1 MSAFCTATAGK
12 LSCARAGCS
21 PRDSRV
27 HFPID
32 VATQHLL
39 SQLLQ
44 DPLLQSI
51 PRQFDSG
58 ACRIALSGITPAAK
72 PAYLALLHRI
82 LNRPVLFLSAGVPDL
97 EAMAATTAFYHGSL
111 SGNAGERVAVFPAL
125 EPGPYSGLSP
135 HAEAVEQRT
144 LALWKIHRRTLDIL
158 LCGPTALVTRLPEV
172 LSDFQQAPELAPG
185 REISLDELIGYLK
198 RAGYVNEE
206 PVTGVGAFSRRGGI
220 LDVYPPGSRNPAR
233 IEFFGDE
240 IESLREFSVSSQR
253 SVGHLKSVT
262 PVPMREA
269 FVDPES
275 LQKWSRKA
283 SERWNPRD
291 FPVFF
296 ETQVVQAG
304 RGVHFQGFECLHGL
318 TLPLQVPLL
327 DFVGDFVVVRDEPD
341 ELEEGVRHWWDEVA
355 GDREAL
361 SRRQWP
367 SLNPEEVFLSLTEV
381 GKKLER
387 RPVIDLQQL
396 GTAPGQQSDRSLSL
410 PPAEGE
416 TASRPADSGS
426 QAAAAP
432 APIGIDCQTAP
443 VRKYHGD
450 IASLARDLRQ
460 GMEAGV
466 RLLFAQS
473 SSGRA
478 ERLGEMLREYDLP
491 VVFDFDA
498 KDRQADGMHA
508 RIAVVV
514 GHVLEGFRHH
524 SSKICIFGDED
535 VFDEVEFL
543 SHPAPSRSRS
553 GIFVSDFRELTP
565 GDYVVHVDHGIGR
578 YRGLKQIGRDG
589 VNQEFMILE
598 YFEEARLYVPL
609 ERLDLVQKHSSG
621 DSAHPPLDKL
631 GGVSWKKA
639 KARARKSIRDM
650 AQELLKLYA
659 RRRIAPGYRF
669 SSNGHWHQEFEAAFE
684 FTETPDQREA
694 IKDLYRDM
702 ELNNPMDRL
711 LCGDVGF
718 GKTEVAMRA
727 AFKAAFDGKQC
738 AVLAPTTILVY
749 QHYLRFRQRFTAFP
763 ITIEMLS
770 RFRSPKE
777 QKAILERVA
786 TGKVDILIGTHRML
800 SKDIQFRDLGLLIV
814 DEEQR
819 FGVAHKERLRQL
831 KQNVDTLAMTATPI
845 PRTLHMS
852 LMGIR
857 DMSVIETPPRDRL
870 SIQTSVLPFSRQVIQ
885 NALRHELER
894 QGQAYFVHNKVETID
909 SFAALVREICPEA
922 RLLVAHG
929 QMKEKALETTLLKF
943 LRHEADVLVAT
954 TIIENGL
961 DIPLVNTM
969 IVNRADQFGL
979 SQLYQ
984 LRGRVGRS
992 SRRAY
997 AYLLVPPRQTLSG
1010 IARQRLAAL
1019 KEFSVL
1025 GSGFKVAA
1033 LDLELRGAGNL
1044 LGGEQH
1050 GHINNIGFDLYCQLL
1065 ERTIRELQGEEVLPE
1080 IQTRIDLKVSVK
1092 IPPDYIPEENQRLSI
1107 YKRISSLKL
1116 DSEMD
1121 ALREELEDR
1130 YGPLPEE
1137 VERLLDYMRVRRLA
1151 EGILVESMERDRQG
1165 IAITFH
1171 HRTPIPPH
1179 KLVETVSSV
1188 PGLSVSPGGQLR
1200 LRSAGVS
1207 HGEVL
1212 SSVRAL
1218 LGELAS

>member
-1 MSAFCTATAGK
+1 MAT
-12 LSCARAGCS
+12 R
-21 PRDSRV
+21 P
-27 HFPID
+27 
-32 VATQHLL
+32 LL
-39 SQLLQ
+39 SQLAQ

-51 PRQFDSG
+51 PGQVDSG
-58 ACRIALSGITPAAK
+58 PCRITLSGITPAAK
-72 PAYLALLHRI
+72 PAYLALLHRV
-82 LNRPVLFLSAGVPDL
+82 LSRPILFLSAGSPDL
-97 EAMAATTAFYHGSL
+97 EAMAATTAFYHRSL
-111 SGNAGERVAVFPAL
+111 SGKPGERVAAFPAL
-125 EPGPYSGLSP
+125 QPGPYSGLSP

-144 LALWKIHRRTLDIL
+144 LALWKMHRRSLDIL
-158 LCGPTALVTRLPEV
+158 LCGPTALVTRLPAV
-172 LSDFQQAPELAPG
+172 LPGLRQVPELAAG
-185 REISLDELIGYLK
+185 REIALEELIGYLK
-198 RAGYVNEE
+198 RAGYVREE
-206 PVTGVGAFSRRGGI
+206 PVTGVGTFSRRGGI
-220 LDVYPPGSRNPAR
+220 LDVYPPGSPNPAR

-240 IESLREFSVSSQR
+240 VESLREFSVSSQR
-253 SVGHLKSVT
+253 SVGRLESVT
-262 PVPMREA
+262 PVPMRET
-269 FVDPES
+269 FVDPEALLEWS
-275 LQKWSRKA
+275 LLA
-283 SERWNPRD
+283 SERWDPQE
-291 FPVFF
+291 FPGFF

-304 RGVHFQGFECLHGL
+304 RGEHFQGFEFLHGL
-318 TLPLQVPLL
+318 TLPLQVPFL
-327 DFVGDFVVVRDEPD
+327 DHAADFVVVRDEPD
-341 ELEEGVRHWWDEVA
+341 ELEQGLDHWWEDLA
-355 GDREAL
+355 ADREAL
-361 SRRQWP
+361 SRRGWP
-367 SLNPEEVFLSLTEV
+367 SLDPEELFLSRTEA
-381 GKKLER
+381 GERLEG
-387 RPVIDLQQL
+387 RPVIDLKQL
-396 GTAPGQQSDRSLSL
+396 GFAPGQKSDPSSPSL
-410 PPAEGE
+410 PSAGEAPA
-416 TASRPADSGS
+416 RPVDLGS

-432 APIGIDCQTAP
+432 PATHLDCQTAP

-450 IASLARDLRQ
+450 VASLARDLRQ
-460 GMEAGV
+460 WLEAGA

-473 SSGRA
+473 SLGRA
-478 ERLGEMLREYDLP
+478 ERLGDMLREYDLP
-491 VVFDFDA
+491 VVSDFD
-498 KDRQADGMHA
+498 DRDRAADETGD
-508 RIAVVV
+508 RITVVV
-514 GHVLEGFRHH
+514 GHVLEGFRHP
-524 SSKICIFGDED
+524 SSGVCIFGDED

-553 GIFVSDFRELTP
+553 GAFVSDFRELSP
-565 GDYVVHVDHGIGR
+565 GDTLVHVDHGIGR
-578 YRGLKQIGRDG
+578 YRGLKQIDRGG

-598 YFEEARLYVPL
+598 YFDEARLYVPL
-609 ERLDLVQKHSSG
+609 ERLDLVQKHSTG
-621 DSAHPPLDKL
+621 GSARPPLDKL

-650 AQELLKLYA
+650 AQELLDLYA
-659 RRRIAPGYRF
+659 RRKIAPGYRF
-669 SSNGHWHQEFEAAFE
+669 SANGHWHREFEDAFE
-684 FTETPDQREA
+684 FTETPDQRAA
-694 IKDLYRDM
+694 ILDLYRDM
-702 ELNNPMDRL
+702 EVSSPMDRL

-727 AFKAAFDGKQC
+727 AFKAAFDGKQA

-770 RFRSPKE
+770 RFRRLRE

-800 SKDIQFRDLGLLIV
+800 SKDIRFRDLGLLIV

-831 KQNVDTLAMTATPI
+831 KKNVDTLTMTATPI

-852 LMGIR
+852 LTGIR
-857 DMSVIETPPRDRL
+857 DMSVIETPPQDRL
-870 SIQTSVLPFSRQVIQ
+870 SIQTAVLPFSRQVIQ
-885 NALRHELER
+885 NAIRNELQR
-894 QGQAYFVHNKVETID
+894 QGQVYFVHNTVETID
-909 SFAALVREICPEA
+909 SIAGLVQDICPEA

-929 QMKEKALETTLLKF
+929 QMKEKDLEATLLKF
-943 LRHEADVLVAT
+943 LRHEADVLVST

-969 IVNRADQFGL
+969 IVNRADRFGL

-997 AYLLVPPRQTLSG
+997 AYLLVPPSQTLSG

-1019 KEFSVL
+1019 KEFSEL

-1044 LGGEQH
+1044 LGGDQH
-1050 GHINNIGFDLYCQLL
+1050 GHVNAIGFDLFCQML
-1065 ERTIRELQGEEVLPE
+1065 ERTIRELQGQEVLPD
-1080 IQTRIDLKVSVK
+1080 IQTRLDLKLSVK
-1092 IPPDYIPEENQRLSI
+1092 IPPDYIPEENQRLSV

-1151 EGILVESMERDRQG
+1151 EKILVESMERDRQG
-1165 IAITFH
+1165 VAITFH
-1171 HRTPIPPH
+1171 PKTPVSPH
-1179 KLVETVSSV
+1179 KLVETVSSL
-1188 PGLSVSPGGQLR
+1188 PGLSVGPGGQLR

-1207 HGEVL
+1207 QGEVL

>member
-1 MSAFCTATAGK
+1 M
-12 LSCARAGCS
+12 
-21 PRDSRV
+21 
-27 HFPID
+27 
-32 VATQHLL
+32 ATQHLL
-39 SQLLQ
+39 SQLAQ
-44 DPLLQSI
+44 DSLVQDI
-51 PRQFDSG
+51 PRQVDSG
-58 ACRIALSGITPAAK
+58 PCRITLSGITPAAK

-82 LNRPVLFLSAGVPDL
+82 LSRPILFLSAGVPDL
-97 EAMAATTAFYHGSL
+97 EAMAATTAFYQRSL
-111 SGNAGERVAVFPAL
+111 SGIPGERVSTFPAL
-125 EPGPYSGLSP
+125 QPGPYSGLSP

-144 LALWKIHRRTLDIL
+144 LALWKMHRRSLDIL

-172 LSDFQQAPELAPG
+172 LPDLRQVPELAPG
-185 REISLDELIGYLK
+185 REIALEELIGYLK
-198 RAGYVNEE
+198 RAGYVREE
-206 PVTGVGAFSRRGGI
+206 PVTGVGTFSRRGGI
-220 LDVYPPGSRNPAR
+220 LDVYPPGSLNPAR

-240 IESLREFSVSSQR
+240 VESLREFSVSSQR
-253 SVGHLKSVT
+253 SVGRLESVT
-262 PVPMREA
+262 PVPMRET
-269 FVDPES
+269 FVDPAALRE
-275 LQKWSRKA
+275 WSRQA
-283 SERWNPRD
+283 SERWDPQG
-291 FPVFF
+291 FPGFF
-296 ETQVVQAG
+296 ETQVVQAS
-304 RGVHFQGFECLHGL
+304 RGEHFQGFEFLHGL
-318 TLPLQVPLL
+318 TLPLQVPFL
-327 DFVGDFVVVRDEPD
+327 DYANDFVVVRDEPD
-341 ELEEGVRHWWDEVA
+341 ELEEGLRRWWEDMS

-361 SRRQWP
+361 SRRGWP
-367 SLNPEEVFLSLTEV
+367 SLNPEELFLSLAEATER
-381 GKKLER
+381 LEG
-387 RPVIDLQQL
+387 RPVIDLKQL
-396 GTAPGQQSDRSLSL
+396 GIAPGRESDPSSSSL
-410 PPAEGE
+410 PAAGE
-416 TASRPADSGS
+416 TPARSVDSRS

-432 APIGIDCQTAP
+432 APIHLDCQTAP
-443 VRKYHGD
+443 VGKYHGD
-450 IASLARDLRQ
+450 IARLARDLRQ
-460 GMEAGV
+460 WLEDDV

-473 SSGRA
+473 SLGRA

-491 VVFDFDA
+491 VVSDFD
-498 KDRQADGMHA
+498 DRDRAADGTRD
-508 RIAVVV
+508 RITVAV
-514 GHVLEGFRHH
+514 GHVLEGFRHP
-524 SSKICIFGDED
+524 SSGICILGDED

-543 SHPAPSRSRS
+543 THPAPSRSRS
-553 GIFVSDFRELTP
+553 GAFVSDFRELSP
-565 GDYVVHVDHGIGR
+565 GDYLVHVDHGIGR
-578 YRGLKQIGRDG
+578 YRGLKQIDRDG

-598 YFEEARLYVPL
+598 YFDEARLYVPL
-609 ERLDLVQKHSSG
+609 ERMDLVQKHSGG
-621 DSAHPPLDKL
+621 DSARPPLDKL
-631 GGVSWKKA
+631 GGVSWKRA

-650 AQELLKLYA
+650 AQELLDLYA

-669 SSNGHWHQEFEAAFE
+669 SANGHWHREFEDAFE
-684 FTETPDQREA
+684 FTETPDQRDA
-694 IKDLYRDM
+694 IQDLYRDM
-702 ELNNPMDRL
+702 EVSSPMDRL

-727 AFKAAFDGKQC
+727 AFKAAFDGKQA

-770 RFRSPKE
+770 RFRRPRE

-800 SKDIQFRDLGLLIV
+800 SKDIRFRDLGLLIV

-831 KQNVDTLAMTATPI
+831 KKNVDTLTMTATPI

-852 LMGIR
+852 LTGIR
-857 DMSVIETPPRDRL
+857 DMSVIETPPKDRL
-870 SIQTSVLPFSRQVIQ
+870 AIQTAVLPFSRQVIQ
-885 NALRHELER
+885 NAIRNELER
-894 QGQAYFVHNKVETID
+894 QGQVYFVHNTVETID
-909 SFAALVREICPEA
+909 SIAALVRDICPDA

-929 QMKEKALETTLLKF
+929 QMKEKDLEATLLKF
-943 LRHEADVLVAT
+943 LRHEADVLVST

-969 IVNRADQFGL
+969 IVNRADRFGL

-1019 KEFSVL
+1019 KEFSEL

-1050 GHINNIGFDLYCQLL
+1050 GHVNAIGFDLYCQML

-1080 IQTRIDLKVSVK
+1080 LQSRIDLKVSVK
-1092 IPPDYIPEENQRLSI
+1092 IPPDYIPEENQRLSV
-1107 YKRISSLKL
+1107 YKRVSSLKL
-1116 DSEMD
+1116 DSETD

-1171 HRTPIPPH
+1171 PRTPISPH

-1207 HGEVL
+1207 QGEVL
-1212 SSVRAL
+1212 SSVRGL
-1218 LGELAS
+1218 LVELAS

>member
-1 MSAFCTATAGK
+1 M
-12 LSCARAGCS
+12 
-21 PRDSRV
+21 
-27 HFPID
+27 
-32 VATQHLL
+32 ATQHLL
-39 SQLLQ
+39 SQLAQ
-44 DPLLQSI
+44 DSFLQSI
-51 PRQFDSG
+51 PRQVDSG
-58 ACRIALSGITPAAK
+58 PCRITLSGITPAAR

-82 LNRPVLFLSAGVPDL
+82 LSRPILFLSAGVPDL
-97 EAMAATTAFYHGSL
+97 EAMAATTAFYHRGL
-111 SGNAGERVAVFPAL
+111 SGKQGERVATFPAL
-125 EPGPYSGLSP
+125 QPGPYSGLSP
-135 HAEAVEQRT
+135 HAEAVEQRA
-144 LALWKIHRRTLDIL
+144 LALWKMHRRSLDIL

-172 LSDFQQAPELAPG
+172 LPDLRQVPELSPG
-185 REISLDELIGYLK
+185 REIALEELIGYLK
-198 RAGYVNEE
+198 RAGYVREE
-206 PVTGVGAFSRRGGI
+206 PVTGVGTFSRRGGI
-220 LDVYPPGSRNPAR
+220 LDVYPPGSPNPAR

-240 IESLREFSVSSQR
+240 VESLREFSVSSQR
-253 SVGHLKSVT
+253 SVGRLESVT
-262 PVPMREA
+262 PVPMRET
-269 FVDPES
+269 FVDPNA
-275 LQKWSRKA
+275 LRGWSREA
-283 SERWNPRD
+283 SERWNPRE
-291 FPVFF
+291 FPAFF
-296 ETQVVQAG
+296 ETQVVQAS
-304 RGVHFQGFECLHGL
+304 RGEHFQGFEFLHGL
-318 TLPLQVPLL
+318 TLPLQVPFL
-327 DFVGDFVVVRDEPD
+327 DYAADFVVVRDEPD
-341 ELEEGVRHWWDEVA
+341 ELEEGLRHWWEDMA

-361 SRRQWP
+361 SRRGWP
-367 SLNPEEVFLSLTEV
+367 SLNPEELFLSLTEA
-381 GKKLER
+381 GDRLEG
-387 RPVIDLQQL
+387 RPVIDLKQL
-396 GTAPGQQSDRSLSL
+396 GITPGQQSVPSSSSL
-410 PPAEGE
+410 PVAGE
-416 TASRPADSGS
+416 TPARPVDSRPGAT
-426 QAAAAP
+426 AAP
-432 APIGIDCQTAP
+432 APIHLDCQTAP

-460 GMEAGV
+460 WLQAGV

-473 SSGRA
+473 SLGRA

-491 VVFDFDA
+491 VVSDFD
-498 KDRQADGMHA
+498 DRDRAGDGKSD
-508 RIAVVV
+508 RITVVV
-514 GHVLEGFRHH
+514 GHVLEGFRQP
-524 SSKICIFGDED
+524 SSGISIFGDED

-553 GIFVSDFRELTP
+553 GAFVSDFRELSP
-565 GDYVVHVDHGIGR
+565 GDYLVHVDHGIGR
-578 YRGLKQIGRDG
+578 YRGLKQIDRDG

-598 YFEEARLYVPL
+598 YFDEARLYVPL
-609 ERLDLVQKHSSG
+609 ERLDLVQKHSGG
-621 DSAHPPLDKL
+621 DGARPPLDKL
-631 GGVSWKKA
+631 GGVSWKRA

-650 AQELLKLYA
+650 AQELLDLYA
-659 RRRIAPGYRF
+659 RRKIAPGYRF
-669 SSNGHWHQEFEAAFE
+669 SANGHWHQEFEDAFE
-684 FTETPDQREA
+684 FSETPDQRDA
-694 IKDLYRDM
+694 IRDLYRDM
-702 ELNNPMDRL
+702 ELSGPMDRL

-727 AFKAAFDGKQC
+727 AFKAAFDGKQ
-738 AVLAPTTILVY
+738 AAILAPTTILVY

-770 RFRSPKE
+770 RFRRPRE
-777 QKAILERVA
+777 QKDILERVA

-800 SKDIQFRDLGLLIV
+800 SKDIRFRDLGLLIV

-831 KQNVDTLAMTATPI
+831 KKNVDTLTMTATPI

-852 LMGIR
+852 LTGIR
-857 DMSVIETPPRDRL
+857 DMSVIETPPQDRL
-870 SIQTSVLPFSRQVIQ
+870 AIQTAVLPFSRQVIQ
-885 NALRHELER
+885 NAIRNELER
-894 QGQAYFVHNKVETID
+894 QGQVYFVHNTVETID
-909 SFAALVREICPEA
+909 SIALLIGDICPEA

-929 QMKEKALETTLLKF
+929 QMKEKDLEATLLKF
-943 LRHEADVLVAT
+943 LRHEADVLVST

-969 IVNRADQFGL
+969 IVNRADRFGL

-1019 KEFSVL
+1019 KEFSEL

-1044 LGGEQH
+1044 LGGDQH
-1050 GHINNIGFDLYCQLL
+1050 GHVNTIGFDLYCQML
-1065 ERTIRELQGEEVLPE
+1065 ERTIRELQGQEVLPD
-1080 IQTRIDLKVSVK
+1080 IQTRLDLKVSVK
-1092 IPPDYIPEENQRLSI
+1092 IPPDYIPEENQRLSV
-1107 YKRISSLKL
+1107 YKRVSSLKL

-1121 ALREELEDR
+1121 ALRDELEDR

-1171 HRTPIPPH
+1171 PRTPISPH

-1212 SSVRAL
+1212 ASVRAL

>member
-1 MSAFCTATAGK
+1 MATE
-12 LSCARAGCS
+12 
-21 PRDSRV
+21 
-27 HFPID
+27 F
-32 VATQHLL
+32 LL
-39 SQLLQ
+39 SQLAQ
-44 DPLLQSI
+44 DSLLQSI
-51 PRQFDSG
+51 PRQVDSG
-58 ACRIALSGITPAAK
+58 PCRIALSGIAPAAK

-82 LNRPVLFLSAGVPDL
+82 LSRPILFVSAGVPDL
-97 EAMAATTAFYHGSL
+97 EAMAATTAFYHRGL
-111 SGNAGERVAVFPAL
+111 SGKPGDRVATFPAL
-125 EPGPYSGLSP
+125 QPGPYSGLSP

-144 LALWKIHRRTLDIL
+144 LALWKMHRRSLDIL

-172 LSDFQQAPELAPG
+172 LPDLRQVPELAPG
-185 REISLDELIGYLK
+185 MEIALEELIGYLK
-198 RAGYVNEE
+198 RAGYVREE
-206 PVTGVGAFSRRGGI
+206 PVTGVGNFSRRGGI
-220 LDVYPPGSRNPAR
+220 LDVYPPGCLNPAR

-240 IESLREFSVSSQR
+240 VESLREFSVSSQR
-253 SVGHLKSVT
+253 SVGRLESVT
-262 PVPMREA
+262 PVPMRET
-269 FVDPES
+269 FVDPNALRE
-275 LQKWSRKA
+275 WGREA
-283 SERWNPRD
+283 SGRWNPQE
-291 FPVFF
+291 FPGFF
-296 ETQVVQAG
+296 ETQVVQAS
-304 RGVHFQGFECLHGL
+304 RGEHFQGFEFLHGL
-318 TLPLQVPLL
+318 TLPLQVPFL
-327 DFVGDFVVVRDEPD
+327 DYAADFVVVRDEPD
-341 ELEEGVRHWWDEVA
+341 ELEQGLRHWWEEMA
-355 GDREAL
+355 EDREAL
-361 SRRQWP
+361 SRRGWP
-367 SLNPEEVFLSLTEV
+367 SLNPEELFLSLTEA
-381 GKKLER
+381 GDRLEG
-387 RPVIDLQQL
+387 RPVIDLKQL
-396 GTAPGQQSDRSLSL
+396 GITPGQQSDPSSSSL
-410 PPAEGE
+410 PSAGE
-416 TASRPADSGS
+416 TPSLPVDSRSR
-426 QAAAAP
+426 AAAAP
-432 APIGIDCQTAP
+432 DPIHLDCQTVP

-450 IASLARDLRQ
+450 IASLARDVRHWL
-460 GMEAGV
+460 EADV

-473 SSGRA
+473 SLGRA

-491 VVFDFDA
+491 VVSDFDD
-498 KDRQADGMHA
+498 KDRAADGTSD
-508 RIAVVV
+508 RITVVV
-514 GHVLEGFRHH
+514 GHVLEGFRHP
-524 SSKICIFGDED
+524 SSGICIFGDED

-553 GIFVSDFRELTP
+553 GTFVSDFRELSP
-565 GDYVVHVDHGIGR
+565 GDYLVHVDHGIGR
-578 YRGLKQIGRDG
+578 YRGLRQIDRDG

-598 YFEEARLYVPL
+598 YFDEARLYVPL

-621 DSAHPPLDKL
+621 DSARPPLDKL

-639 KARARKSIRDM
+639 KNRARKSIRDM
-650 AQELLKLYA
+650 AQELLDLYA
-659 RRRIAPGYRF
+659 RRKIAAGYRF
-669 SSNGHWHQEFEAAFE
+669 SANGHWHREFEDAFE
-684 FTETPDQREA
+684 FTETPDQRGA
-694 IKDLYRDM
+694 ILDLYRDM
-702 ELNNPMDRL
+702 EVSSPMDRL

-727 AFKAAFDGKQC
+727 AFKAAFDGKQA

-770 RFRSPKE
+770 RFRRPRE
-777 QKAILERVA
+777 QKTILERVA

-800 SKDIQFRDLGLLIV
+800 SKDIRFRDLGLLIV

-831 KQNVDTLAMTATPI
+831 KKNVDTLTMTATPI

-852 LMGIR
+852 LTGIR
-857 DMSVIETPPRDRL
+857 DMSVIETPPQDRL
-870 SIQTSVLPFSRQVIQ
+870 SIQTAVLPFSRQVIQ
-885 NALRHELER
+885 NAIRNELER
-894 QGQAYFVHNKVETID
+894 QGQVYFVHNTVETID
-909 SFAALVREICPEA
+909 SIAALIGDICPEA

-929 QMKEKALETTLLKF
+929 QMKEKDLEATLLKF
-943 LRHEADVLVAT
+943 LRHEADVLVST

-969 IVNRADQFGL
+969 IVNRADRFGL

-1010 IARQRLAAL
+1010 VARQRLAAL
-1019 KEFSVL
+1019 KEFSEL

-1044 LGGEQH
+1044 LGGDQH
-1050 GHINNIGFDLYCQLL
+1050 GHVNAIGFDLYCQML
-1065 ERTIRELQGEEVLPE
+1065 ERTIRELQGQEVLPD
-1080 IQTRIDLKVSVK
+1080 IQTRLDLKVSVK
-1092 IPPDYIPEENQRLSI
+1092 IPPGYIPEESQRLSV

-1116 DSEMD
+1116 DTEMD

-1151 EGILVESMERDRQG
+1151 ERILVESMERDRQG

-1171 HRTPIPPH
+1171 PRTPISPH

-1207 HGEVL
+1207 QGEVL

-1218 LGELAS
+1218 LVELAS

>member
-1 MSAFCTATAGK
+1 MAKPRAFRTCFTIG
-12 LSCARAGCS
+12 
-21 PRDSRV
+21 
-27 HFPID
+27 

-39 SQLLQ
+39 TQLAK

-51 PRQFDSG
+51 PRQVDS
-58 ACRIALSGITPAAK
+58 ALRRITLSGITPSAK

-82 LNRPVLFLSAGVPDL
+82 LKRPILFLSAGVPDL
-97 EAMAATTAFYHGSL
+97 EAMAATTAFYHRSL
-111 SGNAGERVAVFPAL
+111 SGNPGERVSTLPAL

-158 LCGPTALVTRLPEV
+158 LCGPTALLARLPEF
-172 LSDFQQAPELAPG
+172 LPDFRQVPELAPG
-185 REISLDELIGYLK
+185 REISLEGLIAYLK
-198 RAGYVNEE
+198 RAGYAKEE
-206 PVTGVGAFSRRGGI
+206 PVTGVGTFSRRGGI
-220 LDVYPPGSRNPAR
+220 LDIYPPGSPNPAR

-253 SVGHLKSVT
+253 SVGGLESVT

-269 FVDPES
+269 FVDPGALRE
-275 LQKWSRKA
+275 WSRVA
-283 SERWNPRD
+283 SERWSSGDYPA
-291 FPVFF
+291 FF
-296 ETQVVQAG
+296 ETQLLQAS
-304 RGVHFQGFECLHGL
+304 RGEHFQGFEFLHGL
-318 TLPLQVPLL
+318 TVPLKMPFL
-327 DFVGDFVVVRDEPD
+327 DFAGDFVVVRDEPD
-341 ELEEGVRHWWDEVA
+341 ELEEGLRHWWGDMA

-361 SRRQWP
+361 SRRGAP
-367 SLNPEEVFLSLTEV
+367 SLNPEDLFLSLAEV
-381 GKKLER
+381 GERLEG

-396 GTAPGQQSDRSLSL
+396 GTAPGQPPDLSLSSS
-410 PPAEGE
+410 PPAGK
-416 TASRPADSGS
+416 TAVGTVDSGS
-426 QAAAAP
+426 RAASDP
-432 APIGIDCQTAP
+432 TPIHIDCRTAP
-443 VRKYHGD
+443 LRKYHGD

-460 GMEAGV
+460 WLDAGV

-473 SSGRA
+473 SLGRA
-478 ERLGEMLREYDLP
+478 ERLAEMLREYDLP
-491 VVFDFDA
+491 VVSDFGA
-498 KDRQADGMHA
+498 KDRPADGMLA
-508 RIAVVV
+508 RITVVV
-514 GHVLEGFRHH
+514 GHVLEGFRHR
-524 SSKICIFGDED
+524 SSGICVFGDED
-535 VFDEVEFL
+535 VFDEVEYL

-553 GIFVSDFRELTP
+553 GTFVSDFRELSA
-565 GDYVVHVDHGIGR
+565 GDYLVHVDHGIGR
-578 YRGLKQIGRDG
+578 YRGLKQIDRNG

-598 YFEEARLYVPL
+598 YFDEARLYVPL
-609 ERLDLVQKHSSG
+609 ERMDLVQKHSSG
-621 DSAHPPLDKL
+621 ESAHPPLDKL
-631 GGVSWKKA
+631 GGVSWKRA

-650 AQELLKLYA
+650 AEELLDLYA

-669 SSNGHWHQEFEAAFE
+669 AANSHWHQEFEDAFE

-694 IKDLYRDM
+694 IRDLYRDM
-702 ELNNPMDRL
+702 ELSSPMDRL

-718 GKTEVAMRA
+718 GKTEVAMRG
-727 AFKAAFDGKQC
+727 AFKAAFDGKQS

-770 RFRSPKE
+770 RFRSPRE

-800 SKDIQFRDLGLLIV
+800 SKDIRFRDLGLLVV

-831 KQNVDTLAMTATPI
+831 KKNVDTLTMTATPI

-852 LMGIR
+852 LTGIR

-870 SIQTSVLPFSRQVIQ
+870 AIQTAVLPFSHQVIQ
-885 NALRHELER
+885 NAVRNELER
-894 QGQAYFVHNKVETID
+894 QGQVFFVHNQVETID
-909 SFAALVREICPEA
+909 SIAALLGEICPEA

-929 QMKEKALETTLLKF
+929 QMKEKDLETTLLKF
-943 LRHEADVLVAT
+943 LRHEADVLVST

-969 IVNRADQFGL
+969 IVNRADRFGL

-1019 KEFSVL
+1019 QEFSEL

-1050 GHINNIGFDLYCQLL
+1050 GHVNAIGFDLYCQML
-1065 ERTIRELQGEEVLPE
+1065 ERTIRELQGQEVLPE

-1092 IPPDYIPEENQRLSI
+1092 IPPDYIPEENQRLSV

-1116 DSEMD
+1116 DAEMD

-1130 YGPLPEE
+1130 YGPLPED
-1137 VERLLDYMRVRRLA
+1137 VERLLQYMRVRRLA
-1151 EGILVESMERDRQG
+1151 EKTLVQSMERDRQG

-1171 HRTPIPPH
+1171 PRTPIPPH

-1188 PGLSVSPGGQLR
+1188 PGLSVGPGGQLR

-1207 HGEVL
+1207 QGEVL
-1212 SSVRAL
+1212 SSVQGL

>member
-1 MSAFCTATAGK
+1 MRARPRAFPIH
-12 LSCARAGCS
+12 L
-21 PRDSRV
+21 
-27 HFPID
+27 PID

-39 SQLLQ
+39 SQLAR

-51 PRQFDSG
+51 PRQVDSG
-58 ACRIALSGITPAAK
+58 PCRITLSGISPAAK

-82 LNRPVLFLSAGVPDL
+82 LNRPVLFLSAAVPDL
-97 EAMAATTAFYHGSL
+97 EAMAAATAFYHRSL
-111 SGNAGERVAVFPAL
+111 CGEPGERVAAFPAL

-144 LALWKIHRRTLDIL
+144 LALWKIHRRTLDLL

-172 LSDFQQAPELAPG
+172 LPDLRKVPELAPG
-185 REISLDELIGYLK
+185 REIALEELMGYLK
-198 RAGYVNEE
+198 RAGYVQEE
-206 PVTGVGAFSRRGGI
+206 PVTGVGTFSRRGGI
-220 LDVYPPGSRNPAR
+220 LDVFPPGSPNPAR

-253 SVGHLKSVT
+253 SVGRLESVT

-269 FVDPES
+269 LVDPES
-275 LQKWSRKA
+275 LREWSREA
-283 SERWNPRD
+283 SERWNRRD
-291 FPVFF
+291 FPAFF
-296 ETQVVQAG
+296 ETQWVQAS
-304 RGVHFQGFECLHGL
+304 RGEHFQGFEFLHGL
-318 TLPLQVPLL
+318 TLPLQVPFL
-327 DFVGDFVVVRDEPD
+327 DYAADFVVVRDEPD
-341 ELEEGVRHWWDEVA
+341 ELEEGLRHWWGELA

-361 SRRQWP
+361 KRRQWP
-367 SLNPEEVFLSLTEV
+367 SLNPEDLFLSLAEA
-381 GKKLER
+381 GEKLEG

-396 GTAPGQQSDRSLSL
+396 GPSAGQPSDLSLSA
-410 PPAEGE
+410 PPSAD
-416 TASRPADSGS
+416 RPNARPVDAGS
-426 QAAAAP
+426 QPSGAP
-432 APIGIDCQTAP
+432 PPIHVDCQTAP

-460 GMEAGV
+460 WLEAGV
-466 RLLFAQS
+466 RLLFVQS
-473 SSGRA
+473 SLGRA
-478 ERLGEMLREYDLP
+478 ERLARMLREYDLP
-491 VVFDFDA
+491 VACDFGG
-498 KDRQADGMHA
+498 RNRPADGTPA
-508 RIAVVV
+508 PIAVVV
-514 GHVLEGFRHH
+514 GHVLEGFRHP
-524 SSKICIFGDED
+524 SSATCIFGDED

-553 GIFVSDFRELTP
+553 GTFVSDFRELSP
-565 GDYVVHVDHGIGR
+565 GDYLVHVDHGIGR
-578 YRGLKQIGRDG
+578 YRGLRQIERDG
-589 VNQEFMILE
+589 VSQEFMILE
-598 YFEEARLYVPL
+598 YFDAARLYVPL
-609 ERLDLVQKHSSG
+609 ERMDLVQKHSG
-621 DSAHPPLDKL
+621 GESAHPPLDKL
-631 GGVSWKKA
+631 GGVSWKRA

-650 AQELLKLYA
+650 AQELLDLYA
-659 RRRIAPGYRF
+659 RRRIVPGYRF
-669 SSNGHWHQEFEAAFE
+669 SANGHWHREFEDAFE
-684 FTETPDQREA
+684 FTETPDQRDA
-694 IKDLYRDM
+694 IQDLYRDM
-702 ELNNPMDRL
+702 ELSSPMDRL

-727 AFKAAFDGKQC
+727 AFKAAFDGKQA

-770 RFRSPKE
+770 RFRRPRE

-786 TGKVDILIGTHRML
+786 AGKVDILIGTHRML
-800 SKDIQFRDLGLLIV
+800 SKDMRFRDLGLLIV

-819 FGVAHKERLRQL
+819 FGVAHKERLKQL
-831 KQNVDTLAMTATPI
+831 KKNVDTLAMTATPI
-845 PRTLHMS
+845 PRTLHLS
-852 LMGIR
+852 LTGIR

-870 SIQTSVLPFSRQVIQ
+870 AIQTAVVPFSRQVIQ
-885 NALRHELER
+885 NAVRSELER
-894 QGQAYFVHNKVETID
+894 QGQVYFVHNTVETID
-909 SFAALVREICPEA
+909 SIAGLLRDICPEA

-929 QMKEKALETTLLKF
+929 QMKEKDLEATLLKF
-943 LRHEADVLVAT
+943 LRHEADVLVST

-969 IVNRADQFGL
+969 IVNRADRFGL

-997 AYLLVPPRQTLSG
+997 AYLLVPPRQALSG

-1019 KEFSVL
+1019 KEFSEL

-1050 GHINNIGFDLYCQLL
+1050 GHVNAIGFDLYCQML
-1065 ERTIRELQGEEVLPE
+1065 ERTIRELQGQEVLPE
-1080 IQTRIDLKVSVK
+1080 IQTRIDLRVSVK
-1092 IPPDYIPEENQRLSI
+1092 IPPDYIPEETQRLSV

-1151 EGILVESMERDRQG
+1151 ERILVESMERDRQG
-1165 IAITFH
+1165 VAISFH
-1171 HRTPIPPH
+1171 PQTPIPPH
-1179 KLVETVSSV
+1179 KLVETVSSI
-1188 PGLSVSPGGQLR
+1188 PGLSVTPGGQLK
-1200 LRSAGVS
+1200 LRSTGVS
-1207 HGEVL
+1207 QGEVL

>member
-1 MSAFCTATAGK
+1 
-12 LSCARAGCS
+12 
-21 PRDSRV
+21 
-27 HFPID
+27 
-32 VATQHLL
+32 VATRHLL
-39 SQLLQ
+39 SQLAQ
-44 DPLLQSI
+44 DTLLQSI
-51 PRQFDSG
+51 PRQVDSG
-58 ACRIALSGITPAAK
+58 PCRITLSGIAPAAK
-72 PAYLALLHRI
+72 PAYLAFLHRI
-82 LNRPVLFLSAGVPDL
+82 LSRPILFLSAGVPDL
-97 EAMAATTAFYHGSL
+97 EAMAATTAFYHRGL
-111 SGNAGERVAVFPAL
+111 SGKPGDRVATFPAL
-125 EPGPYSGLSP
+125 QPGPYSGLSP

-144 LALWKIHRRTLDIL
+144 LALWKMHRRTLDIL
-158 LCGPTALVTRLPEV
+158 LCAPPALVTRLPEV
-172 LSDFQQAPELAPG
+172 LPDLRQVPELTPG
-185 REISLDELIGYLK
+185 TEIALEELIGYLK
-198 RAGYVNEE
+198 RAGYVREE
-206 PVTGVGAFSRRGGI
+206 PVTGAGTFSRRGGI
-220 LDVYPPGSRNPAR
+220 LDVYPPGGLNPAR

-240 IESLREFSVSSQR
+240 VESLREFSVSSQR
-253 SVGHLKSVT
+253 SVGRLESVT
-262 PVPMREA
+262 PVPMRET
-269 FVDPES
+269 FVDPEA
-275 LQKWSRKA
+275 LREWSREA
-283 SERWNPRD
+283 SQRWTPQEY
-291 FPVFF
+291 PAFF
-296 ETQVVQAG
+296 ETQVVQAS
-304 RGVHFQGFECLHGL
+304 RGEHFQGFEFLHGL
-318 TLPLQVPLL
+318 TLPLQVPFL
-327 DFVGDFVVVRDEPD
+327 DYAADFVVVRDEPD
-341 ELEEGVRHWWDEVA
+341 ELEEGLGRWAEDMA

-361 SRRQWP
+361 SRRGWP
-367 SLNPEEVFLSLTEV
+367 SLNPEELFLSLTDAR
-381 GKKLER
+381 ER
-387 RPVIDLQQL
+387 LAGRPVIDLEQL
-396 GTAPGQQSDRSLSL
+396 GIAPGLQSPPSPSSL
-410 PPAEGE
+410 PSVGESPA
-416 TASRPADSGS
+416 APVDSGS
-426 QAAAAP
+426 QAATAP
-432 APIGIDCQTAP
+432 APIQLDCQTAP

-450 IASLARDLRQ
+450 IASLARDLHQ
-460 GMEAGV
+460 WLEAGV

-473 SSGRA
+473 SLGRA
-478 ERLGEMLREYDLP
+478 ERLAEMLREYDLP
-491 VVFDFDA
+491 VVSDFDGR
-498 KDRQADGMHA
+498 DRPADGTGD
-508 RIAVVV
+508 RIAVAV
-514 GHVLEGFRHH
+514 GHVLEGFRHP
-524 SSKICIFGDED
+524 SSGICIFGDED

-553 GIFVSDFRELTP
+553 GTFVSDFRELSP
-565 GDYVVHVDHGIGR
+565 GDTLVHVDHGIGR
-578 YRGLKQIGRDG
+578 YRGLKQIDRDG
-589 VNQEFMILE
+589 VIQEFMILE
-598 YFEEARLYVPL
+598 YFDEARLYVPL

-621 DSAHPPLDKL
+621 AGARPPLDKL

-639 KARARKSIRDM
+639 KSRARKSIRDM
-650 AQELLKLYA
+650 AQELLDLYA
-659 RRRIAPGYRF
+659 RRKIAPGHRF
-669 SSNGHWHQEFEAAFE
+669 SANGHWHREFEDAFE
-684 FTETPDQREA
+684 FTETPDQRAA
-694 IKDLYRDM
+694 ILDLYRDM
-702 ELNNPMDRL
+702 EVSSPMDRL

-727 AFKAAFDGKQC
+727 AFKAAFDGKQA

-770 RFRSPKE
+770 RFRRPRE

-786 TGKVDILIGTHRML
+786 AGKVDILIGTHRML
-800 SKDIQFRDLGLLIV
+800 SKDMRFRDLGLLIV

-831 KQNVDTLAMTATPI
+831 KKNVDTLTMTATPI

-852 LMGIR
+852 LTGIR
-857 DMSVIETPPRDRL
+857 DMSVIETPPQDRL
-870 SIQTSVLPFSRQVIQ
+870 AIQTAVLPFSRQVIQ
-885 NALRHELER
+885 NAIRNELER
-894 QGQAYFVHNKVETID
+894 QGQVYFVHNTVETID
-909 SFAALVREICPEA
+909 SIAALIRDICPEA

-929 QMKEKALETTLLKF
+929 QMKEKDLEATLLKF
-943 LRHEADVLVAT
+943 LRHEADVLVST

-969 IVNRADQFGL
+969 IVNRADRFGL

-997 AYLLVPPRQTLSG
+997 AYLLVPPRETLSG

-1019 KEFSVL
+1019 KEFSEL

-1044 LGGEQH
+1044 LGGDQH
-1050 GHINNIGFDLYCQLL
+1050 GHVNAIGFDLFCQML
-1065 ERTIRELQGEEVLPE
+1065 ERTIRELQGQEVLPE

-1092 IPPDYIPEENQRLSI
+1092 IPPDYIPEENQRLSV

-1151 EGILVESMERDRQG
+1151 ERILVESMVRDRQG
-1165 IAITFH
+1165 IAIAFH
-1171 HRTPIPPH
+1171 PRTPISPH

-1207 HGEVL
+1207 QGEVL

>member
-1 MSAFCTATAGK
+1 MAT
-12 LSCARAGCS
+12 R
-21 PRDSRV
+21 
-27 HFPID
+27 
-32 VATQHLL
+32 HLL
-39 SQLLQ
+39 SQLAQ
-44 DPLLQSI
+44 DTLLQSI
-51 PRQFDSG
+51 PRQVDSG
-58 ACRIALSGITPAAK
+58 PCRITLSGIAPAAK

-82 LNRPVLFLSAGVPDL
+82 LSRPILFLSAGVPDL
-97 EAMAATTAFYHGSL
+97 EAMAATTAFYHRGL
-111 SGNAGERVAVFPAL
+111 SGQPGDRVATFPAL
-125 EPGPYSGLSP
+125 QPGHYSGLSP

-144 LALWKIHRRTLDIL
+144 LALWKMHRRSLDIL
-158 LCGPTALVTRLPEV
+158 LCAPTALVTRLPEV
-172 LSDFQQAPELAPG
+172 LPDLRQVPELTPG
-185 REISLDELIGYLK
+185 TEIALEELIGYLK
-198 RAGYVNEE
+198 RAGYVREE
-206 PVTGVGAFSRRGGI
+206 PVTGVGSFSRRGGI
-220 LDVYPPGSRNPAR
+220 LDVYPPGSLNPAR
-233 IEFFGDE
+233 VEFFGDE
-240 IESLREFSVSSQR
+240 VESLREFSVSSQR
-253 SVGHLKSVT
+253 SVGRLESVT
-262 PVPMREA
+262 PVPMRET
-269 FVDPES
+269 FVDPNALRE
-275 LQKWSRKA
+275 WSREA
-283 SERWNPRD
+283 SERWSPQE
-291 FPVFF
+291 FPAFF

-304 RGVHFQGFECLHGL
+304 RGEHFQGFEFLHGL
-318 TLPLQVPLL
+318 TLPLQVPFL
-327 DFVGDFVVVRDEPD
+327 DYAADFVVVQDEPD
-341 ELEEGVRHWWDEVA
+341 ELEEGLRHWWEDMA

-361 SRRQWP
+361 SRRGWP
-367 SLNPEEVFLSLTEV
+367 SLNPEEHFLSLTES
-381 GKKLER
+381 GER
-387 RPVIDLQQL
+387 LAGRPVIDLKQL
-396 GTAPGQQSDRSLSL
+396 GIAPGLQSAPS
-410 PPAEGE
+410 PASVGE
-416 TASRPADSGS
+416 RPAGPVESRS

-432 APIGIDCQTAP
+432 APIHLDCQTAP

-460 GMEAGV
+460 WLEAGV

-473 SSGRA
+473 SLGRA
-478 ERLGEMLREYDLP
+478 ERLAEMLREYDLP
-491 VVFDFDA
+491 VVSDFDGR
-498 KDRQADGMHA
+498 DRPAGGTGD
-508 RIAVVV
+508 RIAVAV
-514 GHVLEGFRHH
+514 GHVLEGFRHP
-524 SSKICIFGDED
+524 SSGICIFGDED

-553 GIFVSDFRELTP
+553 GTFVSDFRELSP
-565 GDYVVHVDHGIGR
+565 GDTLVHVDHGIGR
-578 YRGLKQIGRDG
+578 YRGLKQIDRDG
-589 VNQEFMILE
+589 VSQEFMILE
-598 YFEEARLYVPL
+598 YFDEARLYVPL

-621 DSAHPPLDKL
+621 DSARPPLDKL

-639 KARARKSIRDM
+639 KSRARKSIRDM
-650 AQELLKLYA
+650 AQELLDLYA

-669 SSNGHWHQEFEAAFE
+669 SANGHWHREFEDAFE
-684 FTETPDQREA
+684 FTETPDQRAA
-694 IKDLYRDM
+694 ILDLYRDM
-702 ELNNPMDRL
+702 EVSSPMDRL

-727 AFKAAFDGKQC
+727 AFKAAFDGKQA

-770 RFRSPKE
+770 RFRRPRE

-786 TGKVDILIGTHRML
+786 DGKVDILIGTHRML
-800 SKDIQFRDLGLLIV
+800 SKDIRFRDLGLLIV

-831 KQNVDTLAMTATPI
+831 KKNVDTLTMTATPI

-852 LMGIR
+852 LTGIR
-857 DMSVIETPPRDRL
+857 DMSVIETPPQDRL
-870 SIQTSVLPFSRQVIQ
+870 AIQTAVLPFSRQVIQ
-885 NALRHELER
+885 NAIRNELER
-894 QGQAYFVHNKVETID
+894 QGQVYFVHNTVETID
-909 SFAALVREICPEA
+909 SIAALIRDICPEA

-929 QMKEKALETTLLKF
+929 QMKEKDLEATLLKF
-943 LRHEADVLVAT
+943 LRHEADVLVST

-969 IVNRADQFGL
+969 IVNRADRFGL

-1019 KEFSVL
+1019 KEFSEL

-1044 LGGEQH
+1044 LGGDQH
-1050 GHINNIGFDLYCQLL
+1050 GHVNAIGFDLFCQML
-1065 ERTIRELQGEEVLPE
+1065 ERTIRELQGQEVLPE

-1092 IPPDYIPEENQRLSI
+1092 IPPDYVPEENQRLSV

-1151 EGILVESMERDRQG
+1151 ERILVESMVRDRQG
-1165 IAITFH
+1165 VAIAFH
-1171 HRTPIPPH
+1171 PRTPVSPH

-1188 PGLSVSPGGQLR
+1188 PGLSVSPAGQLR

-1207 HGEVL
+1207 QGEVL